1 MQLIIIRMNNF
12 LIFINNECLN
22 KLFLLIYNLAT
33 LYIILFIASMI
44 HNEIIIINKCGLNTN
59 TKMFLDIKLN
69 EEIKDYILPNDD
81 ENISENRSTINE
93 NIIPMVEIRP

>member
-1 MQLIIIRMNNF
+1 
-12 LIFINNECLN
+12 
-22 KLFLLIYNLAT
+22 
-33 LYIILFIASMI
+33 MI
-44 HNEIIIINKCGLNTN
+44 HNEIIIINKCGLNAN